1 MRQTAEHWVW
11 EQMFDKLPMGAI
23 LISAV
28 DEPVAKVND
37 RFCELTESKRSD
49 LLQLKPSEIQ
59 VLSNLSI
66 QQILQSLTYEQTPT
80 LKRDSYFIRHN
91 GNQVHVSVSISLL
104 KHPAPGEA
112 PWILCCIEPGTI
124 QEKSSLPPTI
134 KNDELLALI
143 SKSGQD
149 LISIS
154 NADGII
160 EYISPSV
167 TEILGYTQEEMT
179 GQCRIDYYHQVDSE
193 QMKEPGKLFSEEDS
207 FVRRIRHKDGHY
219 LWFETSFQL
228 IRGAHGEI
236 SKVLAIGRNITKRKT
251 DEDTLAHAQRIA
263 KIGSWRWDLIT
274 HMLTY
279 SDEMRRIYGYQIRA
293 TEPNHNTLLSLVVP
307 EDRERLEATVS
318 RAILGKADE
327 IIYRIQLQDGQIRTI
342 RAQWEVSVTNEGRP
356 MEMVGMA
363 QDITEQV
370 LIEQQSLENENK
382 YKLIT
387 ENSLDFI
394 SSSTIDCSTFL
405 YCSPS
410 CYSLLGYRPDEMV
423 GTSLFDYVYAE
434 DIIPLQDYF
443 NSCLDGKL
451 LTPITFRYIHK
462 DGRHIWF
469 EVNCKYISTQDGQ
482 KNEIISI
489 ARDISERKL
498 MEFKLKESEQRYRSL
513 FEYNPSAVYSMNLDG
528 DYLTANQNL
537 QDLTGY
543 TLDEL
548 IGMYF
553 GPIVA
558 EKDMARTLF
567 HFNQATE
574 GIPQSYDLTI
584 IHKDGHP
591 IDINT
596 INIPIFVDDEVVG
609 VYGITRDITE
619 RIRTMEEIK
628 KLSREL
634 TLLLNTVSEGIIGLD
649 IHGHVA
655 FINPAGA
662 AMLDY
667 EPATTIGRPCDQ
679 IIKEIRHDG
688 TFYRG
693 NDSPLVRAVKQGVPL
708 SRAEIVLWRGDGTSF
723 LADYQVNPIWDQG
736 ERKGAVMV
744 FRDITDEKE
753 IIRAKENAERADQA
767 KTEFLTMMSHELR
780 TPMNG
785 IIGMIE
791 LLRTTELDE
800 DQLNYTDILMES
812 SNSLL
817 HILNEILDFSKI
829 ETGNMTLIHEPIDL
843 RSLLEVVVDLFS
855 AKAKEKGLSLSCS
868 INGST
873 VPDVIIGDALRLRQV
888 LVNLISNAIKFTHE
902 GSITMSVEG
911 LRRTGTQEITLAFQV
926 RDTGIGIPAK
936 QQHQLF
942 TSFSQLHP
950 SLNRKYGGT
959 GLGLAI
965 SKKLV
970 ELMGGV
976 IGVESRENVGSSFYF
991 TIPTLTL
998 QDDVTDKQA

>member
-1 MRQTAEHWVW
+1 MMQTTENWVW
-11 EQMFDKLPMGAI
+11 EQMFDKLPFGAI

-28 DEPVAKVND
+28 DVPVAMVND
-37 RFCELTESKRSD
+37 RFCEITETNRSD

-59 VLSNLSI
+59 VLSNLPI
-66 QQILQSLTYEQTPT
+66 QQTLESFIYDPT
-80 LKRDSYFIRHN
+80 STLSRDSYFIRHD
-91 GNQVHVSVSISLL
+91 GRRVHVTLSISLL
-104 KHPAPGEA
+104 EPPTQDRA
-112 PWILCCIEPGTI
+112 PWIMCCLESGTV
-124 QEKSSLPPTI
+124 QVESTLPPII

-154 NADGII
+154 SADGII
-160 EYISPSV
+160 EYISPSA
-167 TEILGYTQEEMT
+167 TDILGYTQEEMI
-179 GQCRIDYYHQVDSE
+179 GQHRSKYYHQVDSE
-193 QMKEPGKLFSEEDS
+193 QMKEPGKLYSEKDS
-207 FVRRIRHKDGHY
+207 FVRRIRHKEGHY

-228 IRGAHGEI
+228 ILGSQGEVD
-236 SKVLAIGRNITKRKT
+236 KVLAIGRNITKRKT

-274 HMLTY
+274 HTLTY
-279 SDEMRRIYGYQIRA
+279 SDEMRRIYGYQINA
-293 TEPNHNTLLSLVVP
+293 TEPNHDTLMSLVIP
-307 EDRERLEATVS
+307 EDRERLEQVVRT
-318 RAILGKADE
+318 AIQGKADE
-327 IIYRIQLQDGQIRTI
+327 IIYRILLKDGQIRTI

-370 LIEQQSLENENK
+370 MIEQQSLENENK

-394 SSSTIDCSTFL
+394 SRSTIDCFTFL

-410 CYSLLGYRPDEMV
+410 CYALLGYRPEEML
-423 GTSLFDYVYAE
+423 GTSTFDYVYAE
-434 DIIPLQDYF
+434 DIAPLQEYLE
-443 NSCLDGKL
+443 NCLEGKML
-451 LTPITFRYIHK
+451 APITFRYIHK

-528 DYLTANQNL
+528 DYITANQNL
-537 QDLTGY
+537 QELTGY

-567 HFNQATE
+567 HFNQAKE

-584 IHKDGHP
+584 IHKDGRP
-591 IDINT
+591 IEINT

-634 TLLLNTVSEGIIGLD
+634 SLLLNTVSEGIIGLD
-649 IHGHVA
+649 IHGQVA

-688 TFYRG
+688 TFFRG
-693 NDSPLVRAVKQGVPL
+693 EDSPLVRAVKQGIPL

-736 ERKGAVMV
+736 EHKGAVMV

-791 LLRTTELDE
+791 LLSTTELDE
-800 DQLNYTDILMES
+800 DQQNYIHILMES
-812 SNSLL
+812 SGSLL

-829 ETGNMTLIHEPIDL
+829 ETGNMTLNHEPIDL
-843 RSLLEVVVDLFS
+843 RSLLELVVDLFS
-855 AKAKEKGLSLSCS
+855 AKAKEKGLSLSYN
-868 INGST
+868 INSAN

-902 GSITMSVEG
+902 GSITLSVEG
-911 LRRTGTQEITLAFQV
+911 LRRTGTEEFTIAFQV
-926 RDTGIGIPAK
+926 KDTGIGIAPEL
-936 QQHQLF
+936 QHQLF

-976 IGVESRENVGSSFYF
+976 IGVESRENAGSSFYF
-991 TIPTLTL
+991 TIPTHTL
-998 QDDVTDKQA
+998 QDDHTDP

>member
-1 MRQTAEHWVW
+1 MTHAAEDWVW
-11 EQMFDKLPMGAI
+11 EQMFNKLPLGAI

-28 DEPVAKVND
+28 DEQVVKVND
-37 RFCELTESKRSD
+37 RFCELIESERSA
-49 LLQLKPSEIQ
+49 LLQRKPSEIQ
-59 VLSNLSI
+59 VLSDLSI
-66 QQILQSLTYEQTPT
+66 NQTLQSLTNDRTSR
-80 LKRDSYFIRHN
+80 LKKDSFFIRQD
-91 GNQVHVSVSISLL
+91 GSRFSVSVDISLL
-104 KHPAPGEA
+104 EHPSPGEA
-112 PWILCCIEPGTI
+112 PWILCCLG
-124 QEKSSLPPTI
+124 QETVQEVTSLPVI

-143 SKSGQD
+143 FKSGQD

-154 NADGII
+154 SEDGII
-160 EYISPSV
+160 EYISPSA
-167 TEILGYTQEEMT
+167 TDILGYTQEEMT
-179 GQCRIDYYHQVDSE
+179 GKHRAAFYHEVDSE
-193 QMKEPGKLFSEEDS
+193 QMKEPGKLFSDDHS
-207 FVRRIRHKDGHY
+207 FIRRIRHKNGHY

-228 IRGAHGEI
+228 IRGTKGEI
-236 SKVLAIGRNITKRKT
+236 SKVLAIARNITKRKI
-251 DEDTLAHAQRIA
+251 DEDTLAQAQRIA

-274 HMLTY
+274 HTLTY
-279 SDEMRRIYGYQIRA
+279 SEEMRRIYGYQIS
-293 TEPNHNTLLSLVVP
+293 TIESNHDSLLAMVIP
-307 EDRERLEATVS
+307 EDRERVESIVRKALVGT
-318 RAILGKADE
+318 ADE
-327 IIYRIQLQDGQIRTI
+327 VIYRIKLHDGHIRTI
-342 RAQWEVSVTNEGRP
+342 RAQWEVSVTNDGRP
-356 MEMVGMA
+356 IEMVGMA

-370 LIEQQSLENENK
+370 LIEQQSLDNENK

-394 SSSTIDCSTFL
+394 SRSTIECSTFL

-410 CYSLLGYRPDEMV
+410 CYSLLGYRPEEMV
-423 GTSLFDYVYAE
+423 GTSAFDYVYAE
-434 DIIPLQDYF
+434 DIPSLQEYF
-443 NSCLDGKL
+443 SSCLVGKL

-469 EVNCKYISTQDGQ
+469 EVNCKYISTQDNQ
-482 KNEIISI
+482 RNEIISI
-489 ARDISERKL
+489 ARDISERKM
-498 MEFKLKESEQRYRSL
+498 MEFKLKENEQRYRSL

-528 DYLTANQNL
+528 DYLTANHNL
-537 QDLTGY
+537 QELTGY

-548 IGMYF
+548 VGMYF

-558 EKDMARTLF
+558 EKDMARTLY
-567 HFNQATE
+567 HFNLAKE
-574 GIPQSYDLTI
+574 GRPQSYDLTI

-591 IDINT
+591 IEINT

-634 TLLLNTVSEGIIGLD
+634 SLLLNTVSEGIIGLD
-649 IHGHVA
+649 IHGQVA

-667 EPATTIGRPCDQ
+667 EPLTTIGRPCDQ
-679 IIKEIRHDG
+679 IVKEIRHDG

-693 NDSPLVRAVKQGVPL
+693 EDSPLVQAVRQGTPL

-791 LLRTTELDE
+791 LLKTTELDE
-800 DQLNYTDILMES
+800 DQRNYTDILMES
-812 SNSLL
+812 SGSLL

-829 ETGNMTLIHEPIDL
+829 ETGNMTLNSEPIDVQA
-843 RSLLEVVVDLFS
+843 LLESIVDLFS
-855 AKAKEKGLSLSCS
+855 AKAKEKGLLLSCS
-868 INGST
+868 INTT
-873 VPDVIIGDALRLRQV
+873 VPDVIIGDGLRLRQV
-888 LVNLISNAIKFTHE
+888 LVNLISNAIKFTNE
-902 GSITMSVEG
+902 GSISMSVEG
-911 LRRTGTQEITLAFQV
+911 LHRTGTQEFTLAFQV
-926 RDTGIGIPAK
+926 KDTGIGIPAE

-942 TSFSQLHP
+942 MSFSQLHP

-976 IGVESRENVGSSFYF
+976 IGVESREQLGSSFYF
-991 TIPTLTL
+991 TIPTRTL
-998 QDDVTDKQA
+998 NEDGSG

>member
-1 MRQTAEHWVW
+1 MRHSAEDWVW
-11 EQMFDKLPMGAI
+11 EQMFNKLPCGAI

-28 DEPVAKVND
+28 DERVVMVND
-37 RFCELTESKRSD
+37 RFCDYTESKRSD
-49 LLQLKPSEIQ
+49 LLHIKPSEIQ
-59 VLSNLSI
+59 VLSSLSI
-66 QQILQSLTYEQTPT
+66 NQALQSLTQNTIT
-80 LKRDSYFIRHN
+80 QLQWDSDFVHSDGKRSQY
-91 GNQVHVSVSISLL
+91 SVELSSL
-104 KHPAPGEA
+104 KHPLPGDSQ
-112 PWILCCIEPGTI
+112 WILCCLELKNQKNETMTPA
-124 QEKSSLPPTI
+124 I
-134 KNDELLALI
+134 KEDELLALI

-149 LISIS
+149 LVTISDT
-154 NADGII
+154 DGII
-160 EYISPSV
+160 EYVSPSV
-167 TEILGYTQEEMT
+167 TEILGYTQEEMS
-179 GQCRIDYYHQVDSE
+179 GRNRIEYYHQVDSQ
-193 QMKEPGKLFSEEDS
+193 QMKEPGKLFSDEES
-207 FVRRIRHKDGHY
+207 FTRRIRHKDGHY

-228 IRGAHGEI
+228 IRGLKGEI
-236 SKVLAIGRNITKRKT
+236 TKVLANGRNITKRKT

-274 HMLTY
+274 NKLTY
-279 SDEMRRIYGYQIRA
+279 SDEMRRIFGYQIN
-293 TEPNHNTLLSLVVP
+293 TNEPNHNSLLSFVIP
-307 EDRERLEATVS
+307 EDRKRLEM
-318 RAILGKADE
+318 AIGKAVLGEADE
-327 IIYRIQLQDGQIRTI
+327 IIYRIQLHDGQVRTI
-342 RAQWEVSVTNEGRP
+342 RAQWEVSLTIEGKP

-370 LIEQQSLENENK
+370 LIEQQFLVNENK

-394 SSSTIDCSTFL
+394 SSSTIECSTFL

-410 CYSLLGYRPDEMV
+410 CFTLLGYHPEEMI
-423 GTSLFDYVYAE
+423 GTSAFDYVYPE
-434 DIIPLQDYF
+434 DIVPLQDYLK
-443 NSCLDGKL
+443 NCLEGKS

-469 EVNCKYISTQDGQ
+469 EVNCKYITTQDGQ
-482 KNEIISI
+482 KKEIISI

-528 DYLTANQNL
+528 DYLTANKNL
-537 QDLTGY
+537 QELTGY
-543 TLDEL
+543 SLDEL

-558 EKDMARTLF
+558 EKDIDRTLF
-567 HFNQATE
+567 HFNQAKE

-584 IHKDGHP
+584 IHKDGYP
-591 IDINT
+591 IEINT
-596 INIPIFVDDEVVG
+596 LNIPIFVDDEVVG

-649 IHGHVA
+649 INGHVA

-662 AMLDY
+662 KMLDY
-667 EPATTIGRPCDQ
+667 QPDATIGRSCEQ
-679 IIKEIRHDG
+679 IVKEIRHDG

-693 NDSPLVRAVKQGVPL
+693 EDSPLIRAVKRGTPL
-708 SRAEIVLWRGDGTSF
+708 SRTEIVLWRRDGSSF
-723 LADYQVNPIWDQG
+723 LADYQVNPIWDHG

-753 IIRAKENAERADQA
+753 IIRAKEHAEQADQA

-791 LLRTTELDE
+791 LLKTTELDE
-800 DQLNYTDILMES
+800 NQESYANILMES
-812 SNSLL
+812 SESLL

-829 ETGNMTLIHEPIDL
+829 ETGNMTINDEPIDL
-843 RSLLEVVVDLFS
+843 RSLLEVIVDLFS
-855 AKAKEKGLSLSCS
+855 AKAIEKGLSLSCS
-868 INGST
+868 IDSDT
-873 VPDVIIGDALRLRQV
+873 VPDVIMGDALRLRQV

-911 LRRTGTQEITLAFQV
+911 LHRKGTHEYTLAFQV
-926 RDTGIGIPAK
+926 KDTGIGIPYE

-976 IGVESRENVGSSFYF
+976 IGVESSENAGSSFYF
-991 TIPTLTL
+991 TIPTRTL
-998 QDDVTDKQA
+998 SDDNMIN